1 MSNSDTI
8 FGAAKGTIDE
18 VQQIV
23 QSQLDITRQ
32 YGDEAFQKATT
43 AIDALMTAPPGA
55 ITSDEEFLVPPPG
68 LVTLDADAIKGALG
82 LVDFPGPVEAG
93 TVASPSLNPDYEPS
107 VGTAPV
113 FTPSIIG
120 VTVPAAPGPIDT
132 SGLPTRPNIN
142 TSVAIPDSPA
152 VALPAMDFLEPVV
165 IPDFTFP
172 TLPIFDATS
181 PEFEGTFIGS
191 VLNWEE
197 PEYQIEILDEVMAQ
211 VRRYFAGGTG
221 IPAAVERALF
231 ERAVDRDNLLVDRAV
246 SEAYDEFS
254 SRGYTMPPG
263 ALVARVDSVRQ
274 EAMLKAQATSRE
286 ILIKA
291 AEWEIENIRFAV
303 QQGIACEN
311 VLVGI
316 FMNGAARL
324 FEAAK
329 HRVDSE
335 LAIYNAQ
342 VALFNA
348 RQSAY
353 ATEATVFKARLEG
366 ELAKLEVFK
375 AEIEGEKAKASLN
388 EQKVRVYVAELD
400 AVQKQVDIYRA
411 KMEAARVQS
420 ELIKS
425 QIDAY
430 KADLEGYA
438 TRLNAEKVK
447 FDAYEAQVRAEVAKV
462 GIIDAEARAFA
473 AEIEGYKTGADV
485 EISKSRNVIE
495 RNKLIIE
502 QFSALIEQDKARMQA
517 QLSAVQSAT
526 ARQQALTAAFQANA
540 SVDEARARL
549 GVSVQEANIRN
560 FLAYYEMQLKK
571 YDAHMARLI
580 EKAKVT
586 IEGLKAAGQ
595 ISGSL
600 AAGAMAAMN
609 VSAGLSGGAATN
621 ASFSGSI
628 QETRQLN

>member
-1 MSNSDTI
+1 MSDADTI
-8 FGAAKGTIDE
+8 FGAAKGTIDD
-18 VQQIV
+18 VQGIV
-23 QSQLDITRQ
+23 ESQLSLARQ
-32 YGDEAFQKATT
+32 YGEEAFSKATD
-43 AIDALMTAPPGA
+43 AIDALMEAPPGA
-55 ITSDEEFLVPPPG
+55 IVSDEEFLVPPPG
-68 LVTLDADAIKGALG
+68 TVTFDADDIRGALA

-93 TVASPSLNPDYEPS
+93 TVPAPGLNPDYDPS
-107 VGTAPV
+107 IGTAPV
-113 FTPSIIG
+113 FTPSIVG
-120 VTVPAAPGPIDT
+120 VTVPTSPGSIDT
-132 SGLPTRPNIN
+132 SGQPTRPSID
-142 TSVAIPDSPA
+142 TDVDVPTAPV
-152 VALPAMDFLEPVV
+152 VALPAMDTLEPVV
-165 IPDFTFP
+165 IPEFTFP
-172 TLPIFDATS
+172 TLPTFDASS

-197 PEYQIEILDEVMAQ
+197 PEYQIEILDEAMAQ
-211 VRRYFAGGTG
+211 VRRFFAGGTG

-231 ERAVDRDNLLVDRAV
+231 ERALDRDQLLVDKAV

-254 SRGYTMPPG
+254 ARGYTMPPG

-274 EAMLKAQATSRE
+274 EAMLKSQATSRE

-291 AEWEIENIRFAV
+291 AEWEIENLRFAV

-353 ATEATVFKARLEG
+353 ATEATVYKARLDG

-473 AEIEGYKTGADV
+473 ATIEGYKTGAEV

-502 QFSALIEQDKARMQA
+502 QFTALLEQDKARMQA

-526 ARQQALTAAFQANA
+526 ARQQALTAAFQASA
-540 SVDEARARL
+540 SADEARARL
-549 GVSVQEANIRN
+549 GVSVQESNIRN

-571 YDAHMARLI
+571 YDAHMSRLI
-580 EKAKVT
+580 EKAKVS
-586 IEGLKAAGQ
+586 IEGLKAAGS
-595 ISGSL
+595 ISSSL
-600 AAGAMAAMN
+600 AAGAMAAVN
-609 VSAGLSGGAATN
+609 VSTGLSGGAATN
-621 ASFSGSI
+621 ASFTGSI
-628 QETRQLN
+628 QETRQLT